1 MIQRSNGSSR
11 RILTY
16 PAVHPCE
23 AIAPQTLLT
32 SLIALT
38 RNICSFK
45 SKFIASNARNGRE
58 IIRQIGVVRIF
69 LEEVRDGSLGLPASA
84 VLSLSELHLAFQK
97 VQFLLED
104 LARDDARV
112 WMLMNSSRVASQFR
126 VLSRAMGTAL
136 DVLPLGSVSA
146 AVEVKEH
153 VQLVAR
159 QARKAGYEVD
169 PDDIRVASAV
179 WSVLSGFE
187 KRVLPGVGDLKRVL
201 EFLGIRKWSKCEKQV
216 KFLDSENGLENL
228 SEEKRDVALLSS
240 LKGLMCYCR
249 CVLFDVVDGEPGRR
263 SEAKCGGGGEAV
275 GCFNLEDFRCPISL
289 EIMADPVTV
298 ATGQSYDRCSI
309 AKWLRADNLSCP
321 KTGEKLKNMEV
332 VPNLALKRLIQQHCF
347 ENGGAFADSGH
358 RNRDIG
364 RARLAVAG
372 SLALEGAM
380 QMVAEFLNGRLAVG
394 TVEEQNKAAY
404 EIRLLTKTSI
414 FNRSCLV
421 EAGVVPHLLKLL
433 CSADSVTQENAI
445 ASLLNISKY
454 SKSKAVIVENG
465 GLNLMVGVLKKGLKS
480 EARQHAAGTLFYL
493 ASTEE
498 YRRLIG
504 ENADAIPALMAL
516 IKDGTDRARKNA
528 LVAIF
533 GLLTHPA
540 NHRRVIAAGVV
551 PLLVHVLT
559 SFDSEALVM
568 DALAILSTLA
578 EKADGSIAIL
588 RCKALDSIVGILNS
602 SIPRAGKEFCVSLL
616 LALCV
621 NGSGDVVALMAKS
634 PSLMGTLYSQLSE
647 GTSRASKKASSL
659 IRVLHEFHERSSG
672 SISPVLPQERFIHI
686 R

>member
-1 MIQRSNGSSR
+1 MIQRSNGSGR

-23 AIAPQTLLT
+23 AIATQTLLT

-38 RNICSFK
+38 RNICFFK
-45 SKFIASNARNGRE
+45 SKFIARNARE
-58 IIRQIGVVRIF
+58 IIRKIGVVLIF

-126 VLSRAMGTAL
+126 VLSRAMGTTL
-136 DVLPLGSVSA
+136 DVLPLGLVSA

-169 PDDIRVASAV
+169 PDDIRVASAEV
-179 WSVLSGFE
+179 E
-187 KRVLPGVGDLKRVL
+187 
-201 EFLGIRKWSKCEKQV
+201 QV
-216 KFLDSENGLENL
+216 REASQVLDSENGLENL
-228 SEEKRDVALLSS
+228 SEEKREVALLSS

-263 SEAKCGGGGEAV
+263 SVTKCGGGGEAV

-309 AKWLRADNLSCP
+309 AKWFRADNLICP

-347 ENGGAFADSGH
+347 ENGGAFADSGR
-358 RNRDIG
+358 RNLDIG

-372 SLALEGAM
+372 SLADEGVM

-445 ASLLNISKY
+445 ASLLNVSKY
-454 SKSKAVIVENG
+454 SKSRAVIVENG
-465 GLNLMVGVLKKGLKS
+465 GLNLMVGVLKKGLIS

-540 NHRRVIAAGVV
+540 NHRRVIAAGAV

-559 SFDSEALVM
+559 LFDSEALVM

-578 EKADGSIAIL
+578 ENADGSIAIL

-621 NGSGDVVALMAKS
+621 NGIGDVVALLAKS

-647 GTSRASKKASSL
+647 GTSRACKKASSL
-659 IRVLHEFHERSSG
+659 IRDLHKFHERSSG
-672 SISPVLPQERFIHI
+672 SVSPVLPQERFVHV

>member
-1 MIQRSNGSSR
+1 MIQRSNGSGR

-16 PAVHPCE
+16 PAVHPSHSS
-23 AIAPQTLLT
+23 ADTPDVAHRSHPQHLL
-32 SLIALT
+32 
-38 RNICSFK
+38 FQV
-45 SKFIASNARNGRE
+45 E
-58 IIRQIGVVRIF
+58 IHRQQRQKRPGNYPKNRLVRIF

-84 VLSLSELHLAFQK
+84 VLSLSDLHLAFQK

-136 DVLPLGSVSA
+136 DVLPLGLVSA

-159 QARKAGYEVD
+159 QARK
-169 PDDIRVASAV
+169 
-179 WSVLSGFE
+179 
-187 KRVLPGVGDLKRVL
+187 VGMKSTRMI
-201 EFLGIRKWSKCEKQV
+201 FGSRRRKWGKCEKQV
-216 KFLDSENGLENL
+216 KFLDSEIGLENL
-228 SEEKRDVALLSS
+228 SEEKREVALLSS

-263 SEAKCGGGGEAV
+263 SETKCGGGGGGEAV

-309 AKWLRADNLSCP
+309 AKWFRADNLICP
-321 KTGEKLKNMEV
+321 KTGEKLKNTEV
-332 VPNLALKRLIQQHCF
+332 VPNLALKRLIQQLCF
-347 ENGGAFADSGH
+347 ENGGAFADSGR
-358 RNRDIG
+358 RNLDIG

-372 SLALEGAM
+372 SLADEGAM
-380 QMVAEFLNGRLAVG
+380 QMVAEFLNGRLA
-394 TVEEQNKAAY
+394 
-404 EIRLLTKTSI
+404 
-414 FNRSCLV
+414 
-421 EAGVVPHLLKLL
+421 LL
-433 CSADSVTQENAI
+433 CSADSVTQEKAI
-445 ASLLNISKY
+445 ASLLNVSKY

-465 GLNLMVGVLKKGLKS
+465 GLNLMVGVLEKGLKS

-493 ASTEE
+493 SSTEE

-504 ENADAIPALMAL
+504 ETADAIPALMAL

-528 LVAIF
+528 LVVIF

-551 PLLVHVLT
+551 PLLVHVFTL
-559 SFDSEALVM
+559 FVSEALVM

-621 NGSGDVVALMAKS
+621 NGSGDVVALLAKS

-647 GTSRASKKASSL
+647 GTSRASKTASSL

-672 SISPVLPQERFIHI
+672 SISPVLPQERFVHVM
-686 R
+686 

>member
-1 MIQRSNGSSR
+1 
-11 RILTY
+11 
-16 PAVHPCE
+16 
-23 AIAPQTLLT
+23 
-32 SLIALT
+32 
-38 RNICSFK
+38 
-45 SKFIASNARNGRE
+45 
-58 IIRQIGVVRIF
+58 
-69 LEEVRDGSLGLPASA
+69 
-84 VLSLSELHLAFQK
+84 
-97 VQFLLED
+97 
-104 LARDDARV
+104 
-112 WMLMNSSRVASQFR
+112 MLMNSSRVASQFR

-136 DVLPLGSVSA
+136 DVLPLGLVSA

-153 VQLVAR
+153 VLLVAR

-201 EFLGIRKWSKCEKQV
+201 EFLGIRKWGKCEKQV
-216 KFLDSENGLENL
+216 KFLDSEIGLENL
-228 SEEKRDVALLSS
+228 SEEKREVALLSS

-263 SEAKCGGGGEAV
+263 SETKCGGGGEAV

-309 AKWLRADNLSCP
+309 AKSFRADNLICP
-321 KTGEKLKNMEV
+321 KTGEKLKNTEV
-332 VPNLALKRLIQQHCF
+332 VPNLALKRLIQQLCF
-347 ENGGAFADSGH
+347 ENGGAFADSGR
-358 RNRDIG
+358 RNLDIG

-372 SLALEGAM
+372 SLADEGAM
-380 QMVAEFLNGRLAVG
+380 QMVAEFLNGRLA
-394 TVEEQNKAAY
+394 
-404 EIRLLTKTSI
+404 
-414 FNRSCLV
+414 
-421 EAGVVPHLLKLL
+421 LL
-433 CSADSVTQENAI
+433 CSADAI
-445 ASLLNISKY
+445 ASLLNVSKY

-465 GLNLMVGVLKKGLKS
+465 GLNLMVGVLEKGLKS

-493 ASTEE
+493 SSTEE

-540 NHRRVIAAGVV
+540 NHRRVIAAGAV

-559 SFDSEALVM
+559 LFDSEALVM

-588 RCKALDSIVGILNS
+588 RCKPLDSIVGILNS

-621 NGSGDVVALMAKS
+621 NGSGDVVALLAKS

-672 SISPVLPQERFIHI
+672 SFSPVLPQERFVHV

>member
-1 MIQRSNGSSR
+1 MIQRSNGSGR

-16 PAVHPCE
+16 PAVHPSHSS
-23 AIAPQTLLT
+23 ADTPDVAHRSHPQHLL
-32 SLIALT
+32 
-38 RNICSFK
+38 FQV
-45 SKFIASNARNGRE
+45 E
-58 IIRQIGVVRIF
+58 IHRQQRQKRPGNYPKNRLVRIF

-84 VLSLSELHLAFQK
+84 VLSLSDLHLAFQK

-136 DVLPLGSVSA
+136 DVLPLGLVSA

-159 QARKAGYEVD
+159 QARK
-169 PDDIRVASAV
+169 
-179 WSVLSGFE
+179 
-187 KRVLPGVGDLKRVL
+187 VGMKSTRMI
-201 EFLGIRKWSKCEKQV
+201 FGSRRRKWGKCEKQV
-216 KFLDSENGLENL
+216 KFLDSEIGLENL
-228 SEEKRDVALLSS
+228 SEEKREVALLSS

-263 SEAKCGGGGEAV
+263 SETKCGGGGGGEAV

-309 AKWLRADNLSCP
+309 AKWFRADNLICP
-321 KTGEKLKNMEV
+321 KTGEKLKNTEV
-332 VPNLALKRLIQQHCF
+332 VPNLALKRLIQQLCF
-347 ENGGAFADSGH
+347 ENGGAFADSGR
-358 RNRDIG
+358 RNLDIG

-372 SLALEGAM
+372 SLADEGAM

-394 TVEEQNKAAY
+394 TVEEQNKSRT
-404 EIRLLTKTSI
+404 RLLMKSGFLRKQAFLT
-414 FNRSCLV
+414 
-421 EAGVVPHLLKLL
+421 
-433 CSADSVTQENAI
+433 ADSVTQEKAI
-445 ASLLNISKY
+445 ASLLNVSKY

-465 GLNLMVGVLKKGLKS
+465 GLNLMVGVLEKGLKS

-493 ASTEE
+493 SSTEE

-504 ENADAIPALMAL
+504 ETADAIPALMAL

-528 LVAIF
+528 LVVIF

-551 PLLVHVLT
+551 PLLVHVFTL
-559 SFDSEALVM
+559 FVSEALVM

-621 NGSGDVVALMAKS
+621 NGSGDVVALLAKS

-647 GTSRASKKASSL
+647 GTSRASKTASSL

-672 SISPVLPQERFIHI
+672 SISPVLPQERFVHVM
-686 R
+686 

>member
-1 MIQRSNGSSR
+1 MIQRSNGSGR

-16 PAVHPCE
+16 PAVHPSHSS
-23 AIAPQTLLT
+23 ADTPDVAHRSHPQHLL
-32 SLIALT
+32 
-38 RNICSFK
+38 FQV
-45 SKFIASNARNGRE
+45 E
-58 IIRQIGVVRIF
+58 IHRQQRQKRPGNYPKNRLVRIF

-136 DVLPLGSVSA
+136 DVLPLGLVSA

-169 PDDIRVASAV
+169 PDDIRVASAEV
-179 WSVLSGFE
+179 GQVREASQVLGFGNWSREFE
-187 KRVLPGVGDLKRVL
+187 RG
-201 EFLGIRKWSKCEKQV
+201 
-216 KFLDSENGLENL
+216 
-228 SEEKRDVALLSS
+228 EERGG

-263 SEAKCGGGGEAV
+263 SETKCGGGGGGEAV

-309 AKWLRADNLSCP
+309 AKWFRADNLICP
-321 KTGEKLKNMEV
+321 KTGEKLKNTEV
-332 VPNLALKRLIQQHCF
+332 VPNLALKRLIQQLCF
-347 ENGGAFADSGH
+347 ENGGAFADSGR
-358 RNRDIG
+358 RNLDIG

-372 SLALEGAM
+372 SLADEGAM

-394 TVEEQNKAAY
+394 TVEEQNKSRT
-404 EIRLLTKTSI
+404 RLLMKSGFLRKQAFLT
-414 FNRSCLV
+414 
-421 EAGVVPHLLKLL
+421 
-433 CSADSVTQENAI
+433 ADSVTQEKAI
-445 ASLLNISKY
+445 APLLNVSKY

-465 GLNLMVGVLKKGLKS
+465 GLNLMVGVLEKGLKS

-493 ASTEE
+493 SSTEE

-504 ENADAIPALMAL
+504 ETADAIPALMAL

-528 LVAIF
+528 LVVIF

-559 SFDSEALVM
+559 LFDSEALVM

-621 NGSGDVVALMAKS
+621 NGSGDVVALLAKS

-672 SISPVLPQERFIHI
+672 SISPVLPQERFVHVM
-686 R
+686 

>member
-1 MIQRSNGSSR
+1 MIQRSNGSGR

-23 AIAPQTLLT
+23 AIATLTLLT

-45 SKFIASNARNGRE
+45 SKFIARNARNARE
-58 IIRQIGVVRIF
+58 IIRKIGVVLIF

-136 DVLPLGSVSA
+136 DVLPLGLVSA

-153 VQLVAR
+153 VQLVAT

-169 PDDIRVASAV
+169 PDDIRVASALL

-187 KRVLPGVGDLKRVL
+187 KRVLPGVGDLKWVL
-201 EFLGIRKWSKCEKQV
+201 EFLGIRKWGKCEKQV
-216 KFLDSENGLENL
+216 KFLDSEIGLENL
-228 SEEKRDVALLSS
+228 SEEKREVALLSS

-249 CVLFDVVDGEPGRR
+249 CVLFDFVDGEPGRR
-263 SEAKCGGGGEAV
+263 SETKCGGGGEAV

-309 AKWLRADNLSCP
+309 AKWFRADNLICP
-321 KTGEKLKNMEV
+321 KTGEKLKNTEV
-332 VPNLALKRLIQQHCF
+332 VPNLALKRLIQQLCF
-347 ENGGAFADSGH
+347 ENGGAFADSGR
-358 RNRDIG
+358 RNLDIG

-372 SLALEGAM
+372 SLADEGAM
-380 QMVAEFLNGRLAVG
+380 QMVAEFLNGRLAM
-394 TVEEQNKAAY
+394 
-404 EIRLLTKTSI
+404 
-414 FNRSCLV
+414 
-421 EAGVVPHLLKLL
+421 L

-445 ASLLNISKY
+445 ASLLNVSKY

-465 GLNLMVGVLKKGLKS
+465 GPNLMVGVLEKGLKS

-504 ENADAIPALMAL
+504 ETADAIPALMAL

-528 LVAIF
+528 LVVIF

-540 NHRRVIAAGVV
+540 NHRRVIAAGAV

-559 SFDSEALVM
+559 LFDSEALVM

-621 NGSGDVVALMAKS
+621 NGSGDVVALLAKS

-672 SISPVLPQERFIHI
+672 SISPVLPQERFVHV

>member
-1 MIQRSNGSSR
+1 MIQRSNGSGR

-23 AIAPQTLLT
+23 AIATLTLLT

-38 RNICSFK
+38 H
-45 SKFIASNARNGRE
+45 
-58 IIRQIGVVRIF
+58 
-69 LEEVRDGSLGLPASA
+69 GSLGLPASA

-136 DVLPLGSVSA
+136 DVLPLGLVSA

-201 EFLGIRKWSKCEKQV
+201 EFLRIRKWSKCEKQV
-216 KFLDSENGLENL
+216 KFLDSEIGLENL
-228 SEEKRDVALLSS
+228 GEEKREVALLSS
-240 LKGLMCYCR
+240 LKRLMCYCR
-249 CVLFDVVDGEPGRR
+249 CVLFDAVDGERGRR
-263 SEAKCGGGGEAV
+263 SGGEAV

-289 EIMADPVTV
+289 EMADPVTV
-298 ATGQSYDRCSI
+298 STGQSYDRCSI
-309 AKWLRADNLSCP
+309 AKWFRADNLICP
-321 KTGEKLKNMEV
+321 KTGEKLKNTEV
-332 VPNLALKRLIQQHCF
+332 VPNLALKRLIEQHCF
-347 ENGGAFADSGH
+347 ENGGAFADSGR
-358 RNRDIG
+358 RNLDIG

-372 SLALEGAM
+372 SLADEGAM

-445 ASLLNISKY
+445 ASLLNVSKY
-454 SKSKAVIVENG
+454 SKCKAVIVENG

-480 EARQHAAGTLFYL
+480 ETRQHAAGTLFYL

-504 ENADAIPALMAL
+504 ETADAIPALMAL

-540 NHRRVIAAGVV
+540 NHRRVIAAGAV

-559 SFDSEALVM
+559 LFDSEALVM

-621 NGSGDVVALMAKS
+621 NGSGDVVALLAKS
-634 PSLMGTLYSQLSE
+634 TSLMGTLYSQLSE

-672 SISPVLPQERFIHI
+672 SISPVLPQERFVHV

>member
-1 MIQRSNGSSR
+1 MIQRSNGSGR

-45 SKFIASNARNGRE
+45 PKFMASNARNARE
-58 IIRQIGVVRIF
+58 IIRQVGVVRVF

-112 WMLMNSSRVASQFR
+112 WMLMNSSLVASQFR
-126 VLSRAMGTAL
+126 VLSRAMGTAI

-153 VQLVAR
+153 VELVAR

-179 WSVLSGFE
+179 WSVLSGFQ
-187 KRVLPGVGDLKRVL
+187 KRVVPGVGDLKRVL

-216 KFLDSENGLENL
+216 KFLDSEIVLENL
-228 SEEKRDVALLSS
+228 SEEKREVALLSS

-263 SEAKCGGGGEAV
+263 SETKCGGGEAV

-309 AKWLRADNLSCP
+309 AKWFRAGNLICP
-321 KTGEKLKNMEV
+321 KTGEKLKNTEV

-372 SLALEGAM
+372 SLADEGAM
-380 QMVAEFLNGRLAVG
+380 KMVAEFLNGRLAVG

-404 EIRLLTKTSI
+404 EIRLLTKTNI

-465 GLNLMVGVLKKGLKS
+465 GLNLMVDVLKKGLKS

-493 ASTEE
+493 ASIEE

-516 IKDGTDRARKNA
+516 IKDGTDKAKKNA

-533 GLLTHPA
+533 GLLTRPA

-568 DALAILSTLA
+568 HALEILSTLA

-588 RCKALDSIVGILNS
+588 HCKALDSIVGILNS

-621 NGSGDVVALMAKS
+621 NGSGDVVALLAKS
-634 PSLMGTLYSQLSE
+634 PSLMGSLYSQLSE
-647 GTSRASKKASSL
+647 GTSRASRKASSL

-672 SISPVLPQERFIHI
+672 SISPVLPQERFVHV

>member
-45 SKFIASNARNGRE
+45 SKFIASNARNARE

-249 CVLFDVVDGEPGRR
+249 CVLLDVVDGEPGRR
-263 SEAKCGGGGEAV
+263 SETKCGGGGEEV

-372 SLALEGAM
+372 SLADEGAM

-433 CSADSVTQENAI
+433 CSADS
-445 ASLLNISKY
+445 Y

-465 GLNLMVGVLKKGLKS
+465 GLNLMVGVLKNGLKS

-504 ENADAIPALMAL
+504 ENADAIPALMGL

-540 NHRRVIAAGVV
+540 NHRRVIAAAVV

-621 NGSGDVVALMAKS
+621 NGSGDVVALLAKS

-672 SISPVLPQERFIHI
+672 SISPVLPQERFVHV

>member
-1 MIQRSNGSSR
+1 MIQRSNGSGR

-16 PAVHPCE
+16 PAVHPSHSS
-23 AIAPQTLLT
+23 ADTPDVAHRSHPQHLL
-32 SLIALT
+32 
-38 RNICSFK
+38 FQV
-45 SKFIASNARNGRE
+45 E
-58 IIRQIGVVRIF
+58 IHRQQRQKRPGNYPKNRLVRIF

-136 DVLPLGSVSA
+136 DVLPLGLVSA

-169 PDDIRVASAV
+169 PDDIRVASAEV
-179 WSVLSGFE
+179 GQVREASQVLGFGNWSREFE
-187 KRVLPGVGDLKRVL
+187 RG
-201 EFLGIRKWSKCEKQV
+201 
-216 KFLDSENGLENL
+216 
-228 SEEKRDVALLSS
+228 EERGG

-263 SEAKCGGGGEAV
+263 SETKCGGEAV

-309 AKWLRADNLSCP
+309 AKWFRADNLICP
-321 KTGEKLKNMEV
+321 KTGEKLKNTEV
-332 VPNLALKRLIQQHCF
+332 VPNLALKRLIQQLCF
-347 ENGGAFADSGH
+347 ENGGAFADSGR
-358 RNRDIG
+358 RNLDIG

-372 SLALEGAM
+372 SLADEGAM

-394 TVEEQNKAAY
+394 TVEEQNKSRT
-404 EIRLLTKTSI
+404 RLLMKSGFLRKQAFLT
-414 FNRSCLV
+414 
-421 EAGVVPHLLKLL
+421 
-433 CSADSVTQENAI
+433 ADSVTQEKAI
-445 ASLLNISKY
+445 ASLLNVSKY

-465 GLNLMVGVLKKGLKS
+465 GLNLMVGVLEKGLKS

-493 ASTEE
+493 SSTEE

-504 ENADAIPALMAL
+504 ETADAIPALMAL

-528 LVAIF
+528 LVVIF

-559 SFDSEALVM
+559 LFDSEALVM

-621 NGSGDVVALMAKS
+621 NGSGDVVALLAKS

-672 SISPVLPQERFIHI
+672 SISPVLPQERFVHVM
-686 R
+686 

>member
-1 MIQRSNGSSR
+1 MIQRSNGSGR

-16 PAVHPCE
+16 PAVHPSHSS
-23 AIAPQTLLT
+23 ADTPDVAHRSHPQHLL
-32 SLIALT
+32 
-38 RNICSFK
+38 FQV
-45 SKFIASNARNGRE
+45 E
-58 IIRQIGVVRIF
+58 IHRQQRQKRPGNYPKNRLVRIF

-136 DVLPLGSVSA
+136 DVLPLGLVSA

-169 PDDIRVASAV
+169 PDDIRVASAEV
-179 WSVLSGFE
+179 GQVREASQVLGFGNWSREFE
-187 KRVLPGVGDLKRVL
+187 RG
-201 EFLGIRKWSKCEKQV
+201 
-216 KFLDSENGLENL
+216 
-228 SEEKRDVALLSS
+228 EERGG

-263 SEAKCGGGGEAV
+263 SETKCGGEAV

-309 AKWLRADNLSCP
+309 AKWFRADNLICP
-321 KTGEKLKNMEV
+321 KTGEKLKNTEV
-332 VPNLALKRLIQQHCF
+332 VPNLALKRLIQQLCF
-347 ENGGAFADSGH
+347 ENGGAFADSGR
-358 RNRDIG
+358 RNLDIG

-372 SLALEGAM
+372 SLADEGAM
-380 QMVAEFLNGRLAVG
+380 QMVAEFLNGRLA
-394 TVEEQNKAAY
+394 
-404 EIRLLTKTSI
+404 
-414 FNRSCLV
+414 
-421 EAGVVPHLLKLL
+421 LL
-433 CSADSVTQENAI
+433 CSADSVTQEKAI
-445 ASLLNISKY
+445 ASLLNVSKY

-465 GLNLMVGVLKKGLKS
+465 GLNLMVGVLEKGLKS

-493 ASTEE
+493 SSTEE

-504 ENADAIPALMAL
+504 ETADAIPALMAL

-528 LVAIF
+528 LVVIF

-559 SFDSEALVM
+559 LFDSEALVM

-621 NGSGDVVALMAKS
+621 NGSGDVVALLAKS

-672 SISPVLPQERFIHI
+672 SISPVLPQERFVHVM
-686 R
+686 